1 MATVAVF
8 DINETTLDLAPV
20 RRVVDDVLGR
30 AGGFGSWFGRLLQT
44 SMAVTAT
51 GNFES
56 FGALAEAALD
66 SVAQSDRS
74 VLAADGW
81 GRVMTAMGGL
91 QPHPDVP
98 AGLDELA
105 QQGWRLIALTNSGQG
120 AVDAQLHT
128 SGLHQRFEAVLSVDS
143 VRAFKPAAAP
153 YRLALATA
161 SVDASDA
168 IMVAAHDWDL
178 AGAKSV
184 GMQTAFIARPGM
196 PFSMAYPPAD
206 YVVADFAE
214 LAAALGAP
222 E

>member
-1 MATVAVF
+1 MELGLYRHNSSFNFKSWNYSSEIKVLSGKRQ
-8 DINETTLDLAPV
+8 I
-20 RRVVDDVLGR
+20 RV
-30 AGGFGSWFGRLLQT
+30 T
-44 SMAVTAT
+44 
-51 GNFES
+51 E
-56 FGALAEAALD
+56 AEARA
-66 SVAQSDRS
+66 S
-74 VLAADGW
+74 
-81 GRVMTAMGGL
+81 
-91 QPHPDVP
+91 
-98 AGLDELA
+98 LDELA

-120 AVDAQLHT
+120 AVDAQLHA

-184 GMQTAFIARPGM
+184 GMQTALIARPGM

-206 YVVADFAE
+206 
-214 LAAALGAP
+214 
-222 E
+222 